1 MLVIYNLYLPE
12 LGFRLIKIQKILIV
26 ELSLIKFAIRLQVG
40 YRPEY
45 QTLYYGRRGK
55 WKNIIIFG

>member
-1 MLVIYNLYLPE
+1 MLAIYNLYLPE

-45 QTLYYGRRGK
+45 QTLYYGRRRAK
-55 WKNIIIFG
+55 